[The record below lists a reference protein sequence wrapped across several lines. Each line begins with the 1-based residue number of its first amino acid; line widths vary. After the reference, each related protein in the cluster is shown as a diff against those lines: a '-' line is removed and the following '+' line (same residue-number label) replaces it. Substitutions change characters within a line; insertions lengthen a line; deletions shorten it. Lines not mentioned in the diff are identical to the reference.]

1 MLGEDEDEEVF
12 ARMLPRKANRWVW
25 AVIAGEFVTQVLHA
39 METAATDATTV
50 FSQRFNYH
58 DERNSFLSD
67 FGRDMEALD
76 QGFELAQVV
85 ADPEADEED
94 WDDDEED

>member
-1 MLGEDEDEEVF
+1 MMGEDDEEVF

-50 FSQRFNYH
+50 LSQRFNYH

-67 FGRDMEALD
+67 IGRDLESLD
-76 QGFELAQVV
+76 DGFELAQVTT
-85 ADPEADEED
+85 ELDEDD

>member
-1 MLGEDEDEEVF
+1 MVGEDEDEAVF

-25 AVIAGEFVTQVLHA
+25 AVIGGEFVSRVLQA
-39 METAATDATTV
+39 ATEAATDATTV

-94 WDDDEED
+94 WEEDEED